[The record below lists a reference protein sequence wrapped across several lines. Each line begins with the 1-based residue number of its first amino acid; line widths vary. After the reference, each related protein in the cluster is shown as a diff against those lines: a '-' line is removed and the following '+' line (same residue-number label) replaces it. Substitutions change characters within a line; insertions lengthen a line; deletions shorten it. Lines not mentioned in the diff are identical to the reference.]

1 MIHFVQVA
9 TLLLVACGLVFI
21 SQVAKEIIRAM
32 SLFPLIKTF
41 VRFLITGTYAI
52 GQELG
57 IIYWQN
63 LKEPLRWVAIH
74 LVALVIFSMLLCLD
88 SARNILT
95 KLVKITLSF
104 FSQPDSVQSTVSYL
118 NLDQAQASRS
128 N

>member
-21 SQVAKEIIRAM
+21 SQVAKEIIRAT

-52 GQELG
+52 GQQLG

-74 LVALVIFSMLLCLD
+74 LVALVIFFMLLCLD

>member
-21 SQVAKEIIRAM
+21 SHVAKEIIRAT
-32 SLFPLIKTF
+32 SLFPLIKTL

-52 GQELG
+52 GQQLG

>member
-9 TLLLVACGLVFI
+9 TFLLVACGLVFI
-21 SQVAKEIIRAM
+21 SHVAKEIIRAT
-32 SLFPLIKTF
+32 SLFPLIKTL

-52 GQELG
+52 GQQLG

-63 LKEPLRWVAIH
+63 LKEPLRWLAIH

-88 SARNILT
+88 FARNILT

-104 FSQPDSVQSTVSYL
+104 FSQSDSVQSTMSYL
-118 NLDQAQASRS
+118 NLDQA
-128 N
+128 

>member
-9 TLLLVACGLVFI
+9 TLLFVACGLVFI
-21 SQVAKEIIRAM
+21 SQVAKEIIRAT
-32 SLFPLIKTF
+32 SLFPLIKTL

-52 GQELG
+52 GQQLG

-63 LKEPLRWVAIH
+63 LKEPLRWLAIH

-88 SARNILT
+88 FARNILT

-104 FSQPDSVQSTVSYL
+104 FSQSDSVHSTVSYL
-118 NLDQAQASRS
+118 NLDQA
-128 N
+128 

>member
-21 SQVAKEIIRAM
+21 SHVAKEIIRAT
-32 SLFPLIKTF
+32 SLFPLIKTL

-52 GQELG
+52 GQQLG
-57 IIYWQN
+57 IIYWQK

-104 FSQPDSVQSTVSYL
+104 FSQSDSVQSTVSYL

>member
-21 SQVAKEIIRAM
+21 SQVAKEIIRAT
-32 SLFPLIKTF
+32 SLFPLIKTL

-52 GQELG
+52 GQQLG

-88 SARNILT
+88 FARNILT

-104 FSQPDSVQSTVSYL
+104 FSQSDSVHSTVSYL
-118 NLDQAQASRS
+118 NLDQA
-128 N
+128 